1 MQPFGAH
8 RVEAGEVEA
17 LEDVEDEQ
25 RDDPLPVG
33 RALVDVEAP
42 VVRAD
47 GLHRLRLE
55 GGEVVRRHQAA
66 VVLKVGHDVVGD
78 GAFVERGC
86 ALLRDQAERLRQ
98 RRQAMEI
105 AGSGRPP
112 AGQVDSARVLAG
124 VELLRGARPV
134 VRDPAM
140 DDVSLLGIADG
151 GLEDLVE
158 ALGPVV
164 REQPLPGADRARHGD
179 GVRALEVDGV
189 DALLL
194 EPLDARRSRRPA

>member
-1 MQPFGAH
+1 MTAHGVGIVGGEQRLYRHVHRVGVGDQRRTVAIAEARGLGLQMQPFGTH
-8 RVEAGEVEA
+8 RVEPGKLEA

-25 RDDPLPVG
+25 RDDPLAVG

-66 VVLKVGHDVVGD
+66 VVLKVGHNVVGD
-78 GAFVERGC
+78 GAAIEGLS
-86 ALLRDQAERLRQ
+86 ALLRDQTERLRQ

-124 VELLRGARPV
+124 VELPRGARPV
-134 VRDPAM
+134 VRCSAM
-140 DDVSLLGIADG
+140 DDVSLLA
-151 GLEDLVE
+151 
-158 ALGPVV
+158 
-164 REQPLPGADRARHGD
+164 
-179 GVRALEVDGV
+179 
-189 DALLL
+189 
-194 EPLDARRSRRPA
+194 